1 MRFVDLIQ
9 VVLGGIAM
17 GSIYTLMGK
26 GLLVT
31 YLTTRAL
38 NFGQGDFLMIASFM
52 AMALMLAGVPALLMV
67 PIVIAAT
74 AVLGYALER
83 VAIRPLERLPAGTA
97 SALAWILTTMGFGMI
112 LQNTAQLVWGK
123 SRYYSPP
130 LFATEKGEVM
140 SVFGVRF
147 FMEELLVAVVALSV
161 VAILYWLLF
170 RTRWGKHVAVV
181 SFDKGTAQLLGI
193 DVRRVVISS
202 YLMMA
207 CLSGV
212 SGILAGPLTT
222 VNSHMGVM
230 FLLKGFAAVCIGGFA
245 NPIGVLIAGLGFGVV
260 EALSGFLDSAY
271 GDVYPFL
278 VTFVILVAR
287 PTGLF
292 REAHTQV
299 R

>member
-1 MRFVDLIQ
+1 MHIPDLIQ
-9 VVLGGIAM
+9 VLLGGIAM

-38 NFGQGDFLMIASFM
+38 NFGQGDFLMIGSFM
-52 AMALMLAGVPALLMV
+52 AMAMLLAGVPVYFMV
-67 PIVIAAT
+67 PLVVAT
-74 AVLGYALER
+74 MAVLGFALER
-83 VAIRPLERLPAGTA
+83 VAIRPLERLPAGAA
-97 SALAWILTTMGFGMI
+97 SALAWILTTMGFGMV
-112 LQNTAQLVWGK
+112 LQNAAQLIWGK
-123 SRYYSPP
+123 SRYYSPQ
-130 LFATEKGEVM
+130 LFSSEKGETL
-140 SVFGVRF
+140 SVWGVRF
-147 FMEELLVAVVALSV
+147 FLEEVVVAVVALSV
-161 VAILYWLLF
+161 VALLYWMLF
-170 RTRWGKHVAVV
+170 RTRWGKQVAAV

-193 DVRRVVISS
+193 NVRRVVVSS

-207 CLSGV
+207 CLAGV

-222 VNSHMGVM
+222 VNSHMGIM

-260 EALSGFLDSAY
+260 EAFSGFIDSSY

-278 VTFVILVAR
+278 IAFVLLVAR

-292 REAHTQV
+292 GESHTQV

>member
-1 MRFVDLIQ
+1 MQMTDLAQ
-9 VVLGGIAM
+9 VILGGVAL

-38 NFGQGDFLMIASFM
+38 NFGQGDFLMIGSFM
-52 AMALMLAGVPALLMV
+52 AMALMLAGVPVYLMV
-67 PIVIAAT
+67 PIVLIAMAG
-74 AVLGYALER
+74 LGYALER
-83 VAIRPLERLPAGTA
+83 VAIRPLERLPAGAA
-97 SALAWILTTMGFGMI
+97 SALAWILTTMGFGML

-123 SRYYSPP
+123 SRYYSPQ
-130 LFATEKGEVM
+130 LFAGEKGEVM
-140 SVFGVRF
+140 SLWGVRF
-147 FMEELLVAVVALSV
+147 YMEELLVAAIALSV
-161 VAILYWLLF
+161 VAVLYWMLF

-193 DVRRVVISS
+193 NVRRVVVSS

-207 CLSGV
+207 GLAGI
-212 SGILAGPLTT
+212 SGILAGPLTS
-222 VNSHMGVM
+222 VNSHMGIM
-230 FLLKGFAAVCIGGFA
+230 FLLKGFAAVCIGGFS
-245 NPIGVLIAGLGFGVV
+245 NPLGVLIAGLGFGIV
-260 EALSGFLDSAY
+260 EALSGFLDSSY

-278 VTFVILVAR
+278 IAFVILIVR

-292 REAHTQV
+292 GESHTQV

>member
-9 VVLGGIAM
+9 VVLGGVAM

-67 PIVIAAT
+67 PIVIVAT
-74 AVLGYALER
+74 AALGYALER

-140 SVFGVRF
+140 SVLGVRF

-161 VAILYWLLF
+161 VALLYWLLF

-207 CLSGV
+207 GVSGV

-278 VTFVILVAR
+278 ITFVILVAR

-292 REAHTQV
+292 GESHSQV

>member
-1 MRFVDLIQ
+1 
-9 VVLGGIAM
+9 M

-83 VAIRPLERLPAGTA
+83 IAIRPLERLPAGTA

-112 LQNTAQLVWGK
+112 LQNTAQLVWGQ

-140 SVFGVRF
+140 SVLGVRF
-147 FMEELLVAVVALSV
+147 FMEELLVAVIALTV
-161 VAILYWLLF
+161 VAFLYWLLF

-222 VNSHMGVM
+222 VNSHMGIT

-245 NPIGVLIAGLGFGVV
+245 NPIGVLVAGLGFGVV
-260 EALSGFLDSAY
+260 EALSGYLDSAY

-278 VTFVILVAR
+278 VTFVILSVR

-292 REAHTQV
+292 GEAHIQV

>member
-1 MRFVDLIQ
+1 MHFVDLIQ

-52 AMALMLAGVPALLMV
+52 AMALMLAGVPALFTV

-74 AVLGYALER
+74 AALGYALER

-130 LFATEKGEVM
+130 LFASKKGEVM
-140 SVFGVRF
+140 SVLGVRF

-170 RTRWGKHVAVV
+170 RTRWGKHVAAV

-222 VNSHMGVM
+222 VNSHMGIM

-245 NPIGVLIAGLGFGVV
+245 NPIGVLIAGLGFGIV

-278 VTFVILVAR
+278 ITFVILVVR

-292 REAHTQV
+292 GETHTQV